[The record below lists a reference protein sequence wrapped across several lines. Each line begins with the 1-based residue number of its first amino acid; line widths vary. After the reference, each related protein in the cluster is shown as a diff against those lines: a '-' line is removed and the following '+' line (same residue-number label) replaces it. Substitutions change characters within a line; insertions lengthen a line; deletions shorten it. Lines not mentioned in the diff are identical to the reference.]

1 MKLQKITWILLAIAV
16 LLGGGLVI
24 YELKRNPQ
32 QEEITKKEQKRLF
45 SFQANDI
52 QGISVEKSGQV
63 LKFYRGSDAQQTW
76 KMEQPESS
84 EPVEASEAALS
95 FFVNLLIDSQSDRA
109 FTTEV
114 SQLKEYGL
122 EQGFTVITI
131 QLKNGKTHRLLL
143 GNPDFKGDFLYSLV
157 DPTQPPSSP
166 LTISLVPR
174 SFQDLINR
182 DVNEWKKTDNNPTP
196 IPESPKPLTKPE

>member
-1 MKLQKITWILLAIAV
+1 MKLQKTTWILVAIAV
-16 LLGGGLVI
+16 LLGGGLAI
-24 YELKRNPQ
+24 YELRQNPQ
-32 QEEITKKEQKRLF
+32 QEATSKKEQKRLF
-45 SFQANDI
+45 SFAANDI
-52 QGISVEKSGQV
+52 QGISVEKSGQI

-109 FTTEV
+109 FTTEAG
-114 SQLKEYGL
+114 QLKEYGL
-122 EQGFTVITI
+122 EQGFAVITI

-157 DPTQPPSSP
+157 DPAQPPSST
-166 LTISLVPR
+166 LTITLVSR

-182 DVNEWKKTDNNPTP
+182 DVNEWKKADNNPKP
-196 IPESPKPLTKPE
+196 IPEPE

>member
-16 LLGGGLVI
+16 LLGGGLAI
-24 YELKRNPQ
+24 YELRQNPQ
-32 QEEITKKEQKRLF
+32 QEAINKKEQKRLF
-45 SFQANDI
+45 SFAANDI
-52 QGISVEKSGQV
+52 QGISVEKLGQI

-95 FFVNLLIDSQSDRA
+95 FLVNLLIDSQSDRA
-109 FTTEV
+109 FTTEAG
-114 SQLKEYGL
+114 QLKEYGL
-122 EQGFTVITI
+122 EQGFAVITI

-157 DPTQPPSSP
+157 DPAQPPSST
-166 LTISLVPR
+166 LTITLVSR

-182 DVNEWKKTDNNPTP
+182 DVNEWKKADNNPKP
-196 IPESPKPLTKPE
+196 IPEPE

>member
-16 LLGGGLVI
+16 LLGGGLAI
-24 YELKRNPQ
+24 YELRKNPQ

-52 QGISVEKSGQV
+52 QGISVEKSGQI

-95 FFVNLLIDSQSDRA
+95 FLVNLLIDSQSDRA
-109 FTTEV
+109 FTTEA

-131 QLKNGKTHRLLL
+131 QLKNGKSHRLLL

-157 DPTQPPSSP
+157 DPDQPPSSAVKI
-166 LTISLVPR
+166 TLVSR

-182 DVNEWKKTDNNPTP
+182 DVNEWKKADNNPTP
-196 IPESPKPLTKPE
+196 VPESPKPVPGTE

>member
-1 MKLQKITWILLAIAV
+1 MKLQKTTWILLAIAV
-16 LLGGGLVI
+16 LLGGGLAI
-24 YELKRNPQ
+24 YELRQNPQ

-52 QGISVEKSGQV
+52 QGISVEKSGQI

-76 KMEQPESS
+76 KMEQPESG

-109 FTTEV
+109 FTTKV

-122 EQGFTVITI
+122 EQGFAVITI
-131 QLKNGKTHRLLL
+131 QLKNGKSHRLLL

-157 DPTQPPSSP
+157 DPAQPPSST
-166 LTISLVPR
+166 LTITLVSR

-182 DVNEWKKTDNNPTP
+182 EVDEWKKVDNNPKP

>member
-16 LLGGGLVI
+16 LLGGGLAI
-24 YELKRNPQ
+24 YELRQNPQ

-76 KMEQPESS
+76 KMEQPESG

-109 FTTEV
+109 FITEV

-122 EQGFTVITI
+122 EQGFAVITI
-131 QLKNGKTHRLLL
+131 QLKNGKSHRLLL

-157 DPTQPPSSP
+157 DPAQPPSSAV
-166 LTISLVPR
+166 TISLVSR

-182 DVNEWKKTDNNPTP
+182 DVNEWKKVDNSPKP
-196 IPESPKPLTKPE
+196 IPEPE

>member
-16 LLGGGLVI
+16 LLGGGLAI
-24 YELKRNPQ
+24 YELRQNPQ
-32 QEEITKKEQKRLF
+32 QQEITKKEQKRLF

-109 FTTEV
+109 FTSEV

-157 DPTQPPSSP
+157 DPAQLPSSP

-182 DVNEWKKTDNNPTP
+182 EVNEWKKADNNPTP

>member
-16 LLGGGLVI
+16 LLGGGLAI
-24 YELKRNPQ
+24 YELRQNPK
-32 QEEITKKEQKRLF
+32 QEAINKKEQKRLF
-45 SFQANDI
+45 SFAANDI
-52 QGISVEKSGQV
+52 QGISVEKSGQI

-109 FTTEV
+109 FTTEAG
-114 SQLKEYGL
+114 QLKEYGL
-122 EQGFTVITI
+122 EQGFAVITI

-157 DPTQPPSSP
+157 DPAQPPSSAV
-166 LTISLVPR
+166 TITLVSR

-182 DVNEWKKTDNNPTP
+182 DVNEWKKADNNPKP
-196 IPESPKPLTKPE
+196 IPEPE

>member
-1 MKLQKITWILLAIAV
+1 MKLQKITWVLLAIAV
-16 LLGGGLVI
+16 LLGGGLAI
-24 YELKRNPQ
+24 YELRQNPQ

-45 SFQANDI
+45 SFQSSDI
-52 QGISVEKSGQV
+52 QGISVEKSGQI

-157 DPTQPPSSP
+157 DPAQPPSSP

-182 DVNEWKKTDNNPTP
+182 DVNEWKKADNNPTP

>member
-16 LLGGGLVI
+16 LLGGGLAI
-24 YELKRNPQ
+24 YELRQNPQ
-32 QEEITKKEQKRLF
+32 QEAINKKEQKRLF
-45 SFQANDI
+45 SFAANDI
-52 QGISVEKSGQV
+52 QGISVEKSGQI

-109 FTTEV
+109 FTTEAG
-114 SQLKEYGL
+114 QLKEYGL
-122 EQGFTVITI
+122 EQGFAVITI

-157 DPTQPPSSP
+157 DPAQPPSST
-166 LTISLVPR
+166 LTITLVSR

-182 DVNEWKKTDNNPTP
+182 DVNEWKKADNNPKP
-196 IPESPKPLTKPE
+196 IPEPE